1 MFLYGTGYY
10 KSQNLLG
17 LRHLSRQHC
26 YLQHPSFS
34 GLQVDSLPLLR
45 SVRKAAGAEY
55 LEIPAIRTAYDFLRS
70 YINTTAK
77 RLYYKT
83 SNSALEDSSLL

>member
-1 MFLYGTGYY
+1 MFLYGAGYY

-17 LRHLSRQHC
+17 LCHCSRQHC

-34 GLQVDSLPLLR
+34 GLQVGSLPLLR
-45 SVRKAAGAEY
+45 SVRKGAGAEY
-55 LEIPAIRTAYDFLRS
+55 LEIPVIRTTYAFLRS

-77 RLYYKT
+77 RRYYNT
-83 SNSALEDSSLL
+83 SNAALEDSSLL

>member
-1 MFLYGTGYY
+1 MFLYGAGYY

-17 LRHLSRQHC
+17 LRHLSRQHR
-26 YLQHPSFS
+26 YLHPSFS

-45 SVRKAAGAEY
+45 SVKKAAGAEHF
-55 LEIPAIRTAYDFLRS
+55 EIPAIRTAYEFLRS

-77 RLYYKT
+77 RLHYNT

>member
-1 MFLYGTGYY
+1 MFLYGAGYY

-17 LRHLSRQHC
+17 LRHLSRHR
-26 YLQHPSFS
+26 YLHHPSFS
-34 GLQVDSLPLLR
+34 VLQVDSLPLLR

-55 LEIPAIRTAYDFLRS
+55 FEIPAIRTAYDFLRS
-70 YINTTAK
+70 YINTNAK
-77 RLYYKT
+77 RLYYNT